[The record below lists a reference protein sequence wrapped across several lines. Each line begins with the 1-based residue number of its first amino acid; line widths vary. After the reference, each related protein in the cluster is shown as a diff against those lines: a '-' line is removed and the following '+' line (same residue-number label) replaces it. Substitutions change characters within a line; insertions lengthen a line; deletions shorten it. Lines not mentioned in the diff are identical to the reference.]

1 MLVLATLPLTGIQ
14 IWFDWLAQLRRASD
28 PHWAYGGF
36 AMTRFVP
43 TLVGVAVAL
52 ACLVSVW
59 FVPRRDGGPWVG
71 LLSTVGAVSL
81 HTFGLLFTIPAML
94 AIRLEIALVA
104 ACLIA
109 TSSDSGDVGRRDL
122 GHRRLRRIEVR
133 TDAPPQRVARVAP
146 RHRRFVPV
154 GLTHPRCYPAPA
166 VRIPLLL
173 YGLAV
178 LVRAGFMLMFPDPA
192 YPDSF
197 YYVDVARALAS
208 GHGLNVDFVW
218 IFAEVGGKLP
228 VDAVLP
234 IPSNAH
240 WLPLASFI
248 QAPFIALMG
257 ATAIASALPMVLIGS
272 LAAPLTWFIA
282 RDIGASRTVG
292 LGAGVMAAIPAAGA
306 VFMAQPE
313 NFAIFQPL
321 VAATLWFA
329 ARGLR
334 GDTRAYAAAGPARRA
349 RLDRPE
355 RRLPARRGGRAGVRH
370 RPGPR
375 LAAPDA
381 RPTCRSRAAVG
392 CLALYLLI
400 VVPWWYRQLSV
411 FGSISPTA
419 STGTALWLV
428 DYRQWNSITA
438 DVSLSNF
445 LAQGPAGIIG
455 SRVGGLVSAVANF
468 ALIVGSLV
476 LVPFIVWGGWLR
488 RRSDDL
494 LPWFLFTAIL
504 FAGAMIVFP
513 LHVPGGAF
521 IHTAV
526 GLGPYAYIL
535 ALEGV
540 AALVVAIA
548 RRRPAWDPARAIP
561 LFSWVIV
568 GLRGRHGLPLRAGR
582 PGGLEGGRR
591 APPALAA
598 ELDRLGV
605 PATDRLMSIDAGG
618 FKYFTGRGGVV
629 SPDDPI
635 DTIRDVARRLRHPL
649 ADPRARCDGRGAAP
663 RPRARRAAGLD
674 RRTGLRRP
682 RHRPSGGPALAL
694 YPVCFDP
701 ADTRCVPTP

>member
-1 MLVLATLPLTGIQ
+1 
-14 IWFDWLAQLRRASD
+14 
-28 PHWAYGGF
+28 
-36 AMTRFVP
+36 
-43 TLVGVAVAL
+43 
-52 ACLVSVW
+52 
-59 FVPRRDGGPWVG
+59 
-71 LLSTVGAVSL
+71 
-81 HTFGLLFTIPAML
+81 
-94 AIRLEIALVA
+94 
-104 ACLIA
+104 
-109 TSSDSGDVGRRDL
+109 
-122 GHRRLRRIEVR
+122 
-133 TDAPPQRVARVAP
+133 
-146 RHRRFVPV
+146 
-154 GLTHPRCYPAPA
+154 
-166 VRIPLLL
+166 
-173 YGLAV
+173 
-178 LVRAGFMLMFPDPA
+178 MLMFPDPA

-228 VDAVLP
+228 ADAVLP

-292 LGAGVMAAIPAAGA
+292 LGAGVMSAIPAAGA

-334 GDTRAYAAAGPARRA
+334 GDTRAYAAAGLLVGLASIARNDAFLLGAAVGLVFVIDRVRAWRRRA
-349 RLDRPE
+349 PAH
-355 RRLPARRGGRAGVRH
+355 LPV
-370 RPGPR
+370 
-375 LAAPDA
+375 AA
-381 RPTCRSRAAVG
+381 AAG
-392 CLALYLLI
+392 CLALYLLV

-438 DVSLSNF
+438 DVTLTNF
-445 LAQGPAGIIG
+445 LAQGWGGIIG
-455 SRVGGLVSAVANF
+455 SRIGGLVSAAANF
-468 ALIVGSLV
+468 ALIIGSLV
-476 LVPFIVWGGWLR
+476 LVPFIVWGAWLR

-494 LPWFLFTAIL
+494 LPWFLYVAIMFL
-504 FAGAMIVFP
+504 GAMLLFP

-521 IHTAV
+521 IHSAV
-526 GLGPYAYIL
+526 GMGPYAYIL

-540 AALVVAIA
+540 GALVLAIA
-548 RRRPAWDPARAIP
+548 RRRPNWDPARATP

-568 GLRGRHGLPLRAGR
+568 GLVVASGFLFAPVVQAGWKADA
-582 PGGLEGGRR
+582 
-591 APPALAA
+591 APRIALASEMDKMGIA
-598 ELDRLGV
+598 FD
-605 PATDRLMSIDAGG
+605 DRLMSIDAGG

-635 DTIRDVARRLRHPL
+635 DTIRDVADAYGIHWLIL
-649 ADPRARCDGRGAAP
+649 ERGATVEAL
-663 RPRARRAAGLD
+663 RPVLESD
-674 RRTGLRRP
+674 TRP
-682 RHRPSGGPALAL
+682 AWIGPAVFTVAAADGGVPSLAL
-694 YPVCFDP
+694 YPVCTDVAAQP
-701 ADTRCVPTP
+701 CGTTP